1 MRFLEALK
9 SVSILDLVDVFLMSI
24 LIYAV
29 LVWVKKKRAFFI
41 LTGILICGLFYLV
54 AYQLDLF
61 LITYMLRAFFAVI
74 LIALI
79 VIFREE
85 LRDLFEQ
92 IALWSINRGK
102 KTKKLPEGPNRTIE
116 ILVRTLNELSRLKYG
131 ALIVLKG
138 KYHLARHLEGGTELM
153 GEISYGI
160 LMSIFDPHSEGHD
173 GAVLIDENK
182 IVKFGCHL
190 PLSKDFL
197 QLHGRGTRHAA
208 ALGLAENTDA
218 LCLVVSE
225 ERGKISVAH
234 QGRLIEIAD
243 TGHLTAILQ
252 DFYQRMAPK
261 PLKTSWREIL
271 RKNSWEKVM
280 ALGISLSLWF
290 VLVYESDIIHKQF
303 SVPIE
308 YAPLPRDMHIS
319 EIDPPKAQVTFLGPR
334 NAFHFINENNIR
346 LTLKLPDPRQGTQT
360 VSLDEGGLTFP
371 EDIKLEKIAPS
382 LVRVTIESEPI
393 DIYP

>member
-1 MRFLEALK
+1 MRFIDALK
-9 SVSILDLVDVFLMSI
+9 SVSVLDLVDVLLMGI

-29 LVWVKKKRAFFI
+29 LVWFKKKRAFFI
-41 LTGILICGLFYLV
+41 LTGILICGLLYLV

-61 LITYMLRAFFAVI
+61 LITYVLRAFFAVI

-102 KTKKLPEGPNRTIE
+102 KIKILSEGPQRTIE
-116 ILVRTLNELSRLKYG
+116 ILVRTVYELAREKHG

-138 KYHLARHLEGGTELM
+138 KHHLARYLEGGTELD
-153 GEISYGI
+153 GLISHSI

-173 GAVLIDENK
+173 GAVLIDEDK
-182 IVKFGCHL
+182 ILKFGCHL

-225 ERGKISVAH
+225 ERGTLSIAH
-234 QGRLIEIAD
+234 QGRLIEVAD
-243 TGHLTAILQ
+243 AGHLTAILQ
-252 DFYQRMAPK
+252 DFFQRMAPK
-261 PLKTSWREIL
+261 HLKASWREIL
-271 RKNSWEKVM
+271 RKNSWEKVL

-290 VLVYESDIIHKQF
+290 VLVYESDIINKQF
-303 SVPIE
+303 NIPIE
-308 YAPLPRDMHIS
+308 YAQLPREMSIT
-319 EIDPPKAQVTFLGPR
+319 EIDPPLAQVTFVGPR
-334 NAFHFINENNIR
+334 NAFHFINESSIR
-346 LTLKLPDPRQGTQT
+346 LTLKLPDPLPGTQT
-360 VSLDEGGLTFP
+360 IPLSGEDLSFPDEIKFEKVSPT
-371 EDIKLEKIAPS
+371 
-382 LVRVTIESEPI
+382 LVRVTIEAQPI
-393 DIYP
+393 NIYP